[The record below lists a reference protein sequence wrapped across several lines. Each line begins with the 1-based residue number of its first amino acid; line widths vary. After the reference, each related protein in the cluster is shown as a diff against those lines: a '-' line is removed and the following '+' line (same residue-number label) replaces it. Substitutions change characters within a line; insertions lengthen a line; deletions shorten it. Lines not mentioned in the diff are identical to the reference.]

1 MCRLICAF
9 VVRIWHKQVF
19 SSHGSYVFYLFQ
31 QYTGNYEPS
40 WVKFKYGAWYLDPKT
55 WQKRDS
61 EQPLLDP
68 KALKDQ
74 EMSEAKK
81 KSKELA
87 SSLGQYKLITGLSSP
102 LPPLPS
108 SDFLLS
114 IIFVSYK
121 KFLLV

>member
-1 MCRLICAF
+1 MKETITFFFLQNVTSSFKTLQLI
-9 VVRIWHKQVF
+9 
-19 SSHGSYVFYLFQ
+19 FQ

-61 EQPLLDP
+61 EQPLMDP

-81 KSKELA
+81 KSKELV
-87 SSLGQYKLITGLSSP
+87 SSFIATNVPGHIMRFSMGYL
-102 LPPLPS
+102 
-108 SDFLLS
+108 
-114 IIFVSYK
+114 
-121 KFLLV
+121 